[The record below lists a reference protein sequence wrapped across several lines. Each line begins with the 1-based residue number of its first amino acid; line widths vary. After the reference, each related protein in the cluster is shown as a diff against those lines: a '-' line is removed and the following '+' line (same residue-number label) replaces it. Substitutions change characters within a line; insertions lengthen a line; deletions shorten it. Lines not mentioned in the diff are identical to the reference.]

1 MFSRPSSFTQISARQ
16 KCIYTVNQSCLYKQ
30 CFPDAETTLL
40 KTLRHNGDLDVDQNY
55 TVSSSVRLPEFVTGD
70 FFVVLETDI
79 YDEVYEFLSEDNNLA
94 ATEVCDLLV
103 LL

>member
-1 MFSRPSSFTQISARQ
+1 
-16 KCIYTVNQSCLYKQ
+16 
-30 CFPDAETTLL
+30 
-40 KTLRHNGDLDVDQNY
+40 LRHNGDLEVDQNY